1 MQQQLVVERY
11 GMPYVSKRRE
21 TTILN
26 VKQEL
31 LRREAARDGDDCGT
45 LVVMDA
51 SIITQ
56 ATRRRSASS

>member
-11 GMPYVSKRRE
+11 GMPYVSERRE

-31 LRREAARDGDDCGT
+31 LRRATAPDGDDCST
-45 LVVMDA
+45 LVIMDA

-56 ATRRRSASS
+56 A